1 MSIGALAALPV
12 VGELFKAG
20 ADLAKSAIPLAQPF
34 ADVLAK
40 ALGSALES
48 QNKPVDFA
56 STQETKNR
64 PINFSS

>member
-1 MSIGALAALPV
+1 MSIGALAAIPV

-40 ALGSALES
+40 ALGNALEP
-48 QNKPVDFA
+48 QNKTVDFA
-56 STQETKNR
+56 SAQETTNR
-64 PINFSS
+64 TINFSS